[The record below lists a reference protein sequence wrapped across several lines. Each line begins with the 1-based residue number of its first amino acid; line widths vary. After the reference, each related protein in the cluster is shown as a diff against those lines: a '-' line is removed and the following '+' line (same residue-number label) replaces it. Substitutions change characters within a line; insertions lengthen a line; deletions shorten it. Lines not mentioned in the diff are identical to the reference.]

1 MSQIFRDGLL
11 EGRTAL
17 VSGGGTGL
25 GRAIALELAAL
36 GAQVTVCGRRA
47 KPLQE
52 TAELGPRGAIETAVC
67 DVREEEQVHGLVERV
82 LARAGRIDLLVN
94 NAGGQFLAPAE
105 QITAKGF
112 RAVVRLNLEATWL
125 MSHAVATRAMI
136 PSARGGRIVNIT
148 LSPHHGLPGMAHSA
162 AARAA
167 VENLTR
173 TLSVEWA
180 RFGVLINAIAVGQI
194 ATEAL
199 LSKYPRP
206 FVEGIAGSI
215 PLQRMGQPDHVA
227 WLVAYLASPAGDFL
241 SGAVITV
248 DGARDNWDG
257 SWPPPALRDEHGQPL
272 AEQRRPR

>member
-1 MSQIFRDGLL
+1 VSILRAGLL
-11 EGRTAL
+11 AGIRVAVAGEA
-17 VSGGGTGL
+17 
-25 GRAIALELAAL
+25 
-36 GAQVTVCGRRA
+36 
-47 KPLQE
+47 P
-52 TAELGPRGAIETAVC
+52 AELGRRLEQLGAELARPADALVLCTAGEFAAGGRPALSAVLGEAWAPVQEFAAALIERGAPGKV
-67 DVREEEQVHGLVERV
+67 VLV
-82 LARAGRIDLLVN
+82 
-94 NAGGQFLAPAE
+94 APA
-105 QITAKGF
+105 ADAGPL
-112 RAVVRLNLEATWL
+112 A
-125 MSHAVATRAMI
+125 
-136 PSARGGRIVNIT
+136 G
-148 LSPHHGLPGMAHSA
+148 

-167 VENLTR
+167 LENLAR